1 MIKVAIVDDNPLLT
15 RSLQE
20 KLAFFD
26 DIQCRFTAVNGIDC
40 LEKMALYPTVEL
52 LLMDIEMPM
61 MNGIET
67 TSEIKRKYPHLKVL
81 ILTVFDDYDAISKA
95 IRAGAD
101 GYLLKDISPDELK
114 RGITEIVQGGAYIT
128 PSIALKTLQMF
139 REPEQF
145 TAVPQLSDFGLTER
159 ELEVLKQLSTGLKY
173 EQIAQNLF
181 LSVGTVRKHVEN
193 IYAKLHVHNKLEA
206 ISMARQHQLI

>member
-1 MIKVAIVDDNPLLT
+1 
-15 RSLQE
+15 
-20 KLAFFD
+20 
-26 DIQCRFTAVNGIDC
+26 
-40 LEKMALYPTVEL
+40 
-52 LLMDIEMPM
+52 
-61 MNGIET
+61 
-67 TSEIKRKYPHLKVL
+67 
-81 ILTVFDDYDAISKA
+81 
-95 IRAGAD
+95 
-101 GYLLKDISPDELK
+101 
-114 RGITEIVQGGAYIT
+114 
-128 PSIALKTLQMF
+128 MF

>member
-95 IRAGAD
+95 IV
-101 GYLLKDISPDELK
+101 S
-114 RGITEIVQGGAYIT
+114 
-128 PSIALKTLQMF
+128 
-139 REPEQF
+139 
-145 TAVPQLSDFGLTER
+145 
-159 ELEVLKQLSTGLKY
+159 
-173 EQIAQNLF
+173 
-181 LSVGTVRKHVEN
+181 
-193 IYAKLHVHNKLEA
+193 
-206 ISMARQHQLI
+206 